1 MQQGTGD
8 MSEEHWV
15 WRFNIYKSGN
25 DVPLDHWKGHQTLKE
40 GGINSRQSDKEAW
53 FSSGNPGDFCERH
66 CLGGL
71 TDIPTCIFKMVKLLW
86 DYSKQ

>member
-40 GGINSRQSDKEAW
+40 GGINNRQSDKEAW
-53 FSSGNPGDFCERH
+53 FCPGNPGDF
-66 CLGGL
+66 
-71 TDIPTCIFKMVKLLW
+71 LW
-86 DYSKQ
+86 EALSWRLNWYTNMYIQDGEITVRLF